1 MAAFYRC
8 GRGLSGRPRHCHN
21 GVLVCPART
30 ALLNKLMDSFLPDS
44 VKAILLGF
52 VAVVFVLSRLSY
64 RFPDVDW
71 LQHFRLPI
79 PHFSEEQKRR
89 QRRRASLMA
98 GMEIILAGMVL
109 PLVYVA
115 AKVMMFNEPTTLGM
129 AIVGG
134 CSVACI
140 ILGIWVIVRNFRQTQ

>member
-1 MAAFYRC
+1 ME
-8 GRGLSGRPRHCHN
+8 
-21 GVLVCPART
+21 
-30 ALLNKLMDSFLPDS
+30 SFLPDS
-44 VKAILLGF
+44 VKAILLGLI
-52 VAVVFVLSRLSY
+52 AVVFVLSRLSY

-79 PHFSEEQKRR
+79 RHFSEEEKRR

-109 PLVYVA
+109 PLLYIA

-134 CSVACI
+134 GSLACI
-140 ILGIWVIVRNFRQTQ
+140 VIGSWVIARSFR

>member
-1 MAAFYRC
+1 MELFI
-8 GRGLSGRPRHCHN
+8 
-21 GVLVCPART
+21 
-30 ALLNKLMDSFLPDS
+30 PDS
-44 VKAILLGF
+44 VKAI
-52 VAVVFVLSRLSY
+52 VATLVVVLFVLSRLAQ

-79 PHFSEEQKRR
+79 RHLSEEEKRR

-98 GMEIILAGMVL
+98 GMQIILAGMVL
-109 PLVYVA
+109 PLLYIA

-134 CSVACI
+134 CSLACI
-140 ILGIWVIVRNFRQTQ
+140 VIGSWVIARSFR

>member
-1 MAAFYRC
+1 
-8 GRGLSGRPRHCHN
+8 
-21 GVLVCPART
+21 
-30 ALLNKLMDSFLPDS
+30 MDSFLPDS

-64 RFPDVDW
+64 RFPDVAW

-79 PHFSEEQKRR
+79 PHFSEEKKRQ

-109 PLVYVA
+109 PVLYIA

-129 AIVGG
+129 VIVGA
-134 CSVACI
+134 CSLACI
-140 ILGIWVIVRNFRQTQ
+140 FLGIWVVVRNFRQKQ